1 MNDMK
6 IVAHAEKALTKAGIG
21 KLPISPVDIAK
32 AYGVTVKFG
41 LLPDELSGFLVIE
54 DGSAIIGV
62 NSMHPKPRQRF
73 TIAHEL
79 GHFLLH
85 PARSFVDRQ
94 VLYFR
99 DSRSSQAIDVEEIQ
113 ANKFAANLLMPE
125 RFVNKLV
132 KGRPV
137 DLQDDDRIEELA
149 GTFGV
154 STQAVV
160 FRLTNL
166 NLARAAK

>member
-1 MNDMK
+1 MNDTK
-6 IVAHAEKALTKAGIG
+6 IIAQAEKALTRAGIN
-21 KLPISPVDIAK
+21 KLPISPVDVAQSL
-32 AYGVTVKFG
+32 GVTVKLG
-41 LLPDELSGFLVIE
+41 LLPEDLSGFLMLE
-54 DGSAIIGV
+54 GDAAIIGV
-62 NSMHPKPRQRF
+62 NSVHPKPRQRF

-85 PARSFVDRQ
+85 PSRNFVDRQ

-99 DSRSSQAIDVEEIQ
+99 DSRSSQAVDVAEIE

-137 DLQDDDRIEELA
+137 DLQDDERVEELA
-149 GTFGV
+149 RAFGV

-160 FRLTNL
+160 FRLANL
-166 NLARAAK
+166 NLTRNR